1 MDPNKLEKLMRQDQ
15 RRIASFHAIPY
26 AKRLL
31 RHLLWITIGVIV
43 LILLTI
49 IVIQFLYDSVRLTSL
64 FLLLFILITLGISI
78 WKIRKKRKNI
88 SVIKNND
95 E

>member
-1 MDPNKLEKLMRQDQ
+1 MDPNNFEKFMRKDQ
-15 RRIASFHAIPY
+15 KRIADFHAIPY

-49 IVIQFLYDSVRLTSL
+49 IVIQFLI
-64 FLLLFILITLGISI
+64 FLLLFILGLISF
-78 WKIRKKRKNI
+78 WKIRKKRKI
-88 SVIKNND
+88 KSVNKND
-95 E
+95 S

>member
-1 MDPNKLEKLMRQDQ
+1 MDPNNFEKFMRKDQ
-15 RRIASFHAIPY
+15 KRIADFHAIPY

-49 IVIQFLYDSVRLTSL
+49 IVIQFLYDSVHLTSL
-64 FLLLFILITLGISI
+64 FLLLFILGLISF
-78 WKIRKKRKNI
+78 WKIRKKRKI
-88 SVIKNND
+88 ESVNKNNS
-95 E
+95 

>member
-1 MDPNKLEKLMRQDQ
+1 MDPNNFEKFMRKDQ
-15 RRIASFHAIPY
+15 KRIADFHAIPY

-49 IVIQFLYDSVRLTSL
+49 IVIQFLYDSVPLTSL
-64 FLLLFILITLGISI
+64 FLLLFILGLISF
-78 WKIRKKRKNI
+78 WKIRKKRKI
-88 SVIKNND
+88 KSVNKND
-95 E
+95 S

>member
-1 MDPNKLEKLMRQDQ
+1 MDPNNFEKFMRKDQ
-15 RRIASFHAIPY
+15 KRIADFHAIPY

-49 IVIQFLYDSVRLTSL
+49 IVIQFLYDSFHLTSL
-64 FLLLFILITLGISI
+64 FLLLFILGLISF
-78 WKIRKKRKNI
+78 WKIRKKRKI
-88 SVIKNND
+88 KSVNKNNS
-95 E
+95 